1 MHTKVAYIKAPIYN
15 LENIK
20 RNPPVFFLIICIT
33 ILCVF
38 NSLLT
43 TNDSMSNSEI
53 LDLLSKI
60 NISSI
65 RLQIVLTAIALITL
79 ITNSLIG
86 YLVLACIFKIIFIL
100 MRYEVKF
107 SKVIFS
113 TYYMSLIG
121 LMMMFLNVLISYFVN
136 NGKIQLYTNLSFLAS
151 ENSFSAALLQ
161 LLDPFILFQFVI
173 LYLFVKKVVKLKKW
187 QAQLFTSGYI
197 IIFITVQLLSVV
209 IS

>member
-1 MHTKVAYIKAPIYN
+1 
-15 LENIK
+15 
-20 RNPPVFFLIICIT
+20 
-33 ILCVF
+33 
-38 NSLLT
+38 
-43 TNDSMSNSEI
+43 
-53 LDLLSKI
+53 
-60 NISSI
+60 
-65 RLQIVLTAIALITL
+65 
-79 ITNSLIG
+79 
-86 YLVLACIFKIIFIL
+86 